1 MIASCFCIADVSIYA
16 GDLHTVVHVKLD
28 KFLTGQYHNY
38 EQKFEEAKARLPLEL
53 RGVSMFRDLTAWV
66 TPFALKAVNAQFK
79 RLKCEPIAI
88 VPCTGTFTK
97 TMGLPCAHKI
107 QERWYDRA
115 GGNVLKLE
123 DIHPHWRFTKP
134 PQTRQTTM
142 GQEDNTADDNND
154 EITKVRGTPPE
165 NSSPSPADMQLPDDI
180 LRVQEPAIV
189 KSKGRPRGSLN
200 KAWAAP
206 SQSQRR
212 RQIALENSTQ
222 RTPSAFELA
231 PDLPSSQVPDSQ
243 PSTQR
248 GGGRGGRQRGGRGSQ
263 RGGRGGTV
271 MQGQISGVSTS
282 YKGSFQM

>member
-1 MIASCFCIADVSIYA
+1 
-16 GDLHTVVHVKLD
+16 VVNVKLD
-28 KFLTGQYHNY
+28 KFLLGQYHNY

-53 RGVSMFRDLTAWV
+53 RGVSIFRDLIARV
-66 TPFALKAVNAQFK
+66 TPFALKAINAQFK
-79 RLKCEPIAI
+79 RLKCEPTVI
-88 VPCTGTFTK
+88 VPCIGTFTK
-97 TMGLPCAHKI
+97 TMGLSCAHKI

-134 PQTRQTTM
+134 PQTRQATM

-154 EITKVRGTPPE
+154 KITKVRGTSPDTS
-165 NSSPSPADMQLPDDI
+165 SSPPADTQLPDDI

-212 RQIALENSTQ
+212 RQITLENSTQ
-222 RTPSAFELA
+222 RTSSAFELT

-248 GGGRGGRQRGGRGSQ
+248 GGGRGGRQRDGRGSQ
-263 RGGRGGTV
+263 RGGRGGTT
-271 MQGQISGVSTS
+271 MEGQISGVPTS
-282 YKGSFQM
+282 YMGSFQM